1 MAWRAAFLWFSL
13 DRAAAFDFDADLK
26 QDLTKW
32 WGKVAFERAVQNA
45 HHDVHL
51 AGYTLCSPAA
61 QHAENTLRKLLR
73 RHQSGGACSELPVQ
87 IAQHAWRYKEE
98 ELSRCLDLAP
108 GGSCIMACQ
117 DFPGLQAALKC
128 DGANLT
134 GIPPPGDCRHQFDPD
149 IVHAPSGSLR
159 GLLRRVPLKWP
170 SGEETSSLVR
180 TFWGIPYG
188 EEPVRFQAAKAKA
201 KWTGVRTS
209 ADFYVEQPVLCPN
222 LPPLGRG
229 GEVREDCLQLHVYAP
244 QAPAP
249 KTRPVFI
256 FLIPGGFIGTDFF
269 QKGWYDAARF
279 AVRNDAIFISV
290 GYRSGFLG
298 HWVHEQLAEEDP
310 DGSTGNYEALDQ
322 RLALQWVQKNIK
334 SFGGDPG
341 RVTLAGHSSG
351 AFSVNFHL
359 LSPGSRGL
367 FAHGILEGTALDSG
381 WYYSTK
387 EDGLRFYATLAEQL
401 GCSGADQIRCLRALP
416 VDSFYN
422 FSNVTY
428 HEELGK
434 IRGLGKWGLAKG
446 LAGAAW
452 SALGFEGSFR
462 SKGLQL
468 GDVPILAGPLWPV
481 LAVGY
486 VVDGSEAGLPAPPR
500 QLYESGRVNPA
511 KVYLNHGTDEG
522 TVFALIMYAAYPWYE
537 APSLSHAATDE
548 IMTWAFNASVPQL
561 YPHGRGDSAPFYRMS
576 RAIADSTFVCPH
588 RRYATALSKL
598 MPQSVFYAETT
609 FAGDDM
615 QDSNWLSAVIHR
627 DLSYFVGAWHMNQ
640 VLWIFGVNDTLKV
653 CNSTKPTNLGFD
665 YASWRSEDELMHQLV
680 NCNYAL
686 FAHCGSPDASSNSSC
701 AQDVLKLHSCRSTY
715 GLPHGALTPRPFPPF
730 EEAEGGARFAMTP
743 YGKPKLV
750 SPSAEEERVCAW
762 WDDAAPT
769 HFITSACRGCA
780 AQHVK
785 DRVVGGCYLRLE
797 EVAKLLQPRR
807 PLTYVRAAVPSEAQ
821 FRTWDPPVQPAE
833 PRLLRVGLIGPPN
846 AGKSSLMNI
855 ILDNPISAVSPKVN
869 TTRENVRGVKTI
881 GHTQL
886 VFLDVPGI
894 IPSHEKLANR
904 ELVAQAWQGYQECD
918 VCLLVIDVV
927 KRPNSE
933 IFDVVRKICPKEDI
947 GEAGLRRRMRSLM
960 EVNSEGERE
969 LPLEAYKLLPPRSLP
984 GFTGNSLASR
994 AQDRPPVTLVLN
1006 KVDKASEMRW
1016 VMSRD
1021 REFRTH
1027 GQFDGIFYTSALKAN
1042 GIVTLLEHL
1051 KTRAKPRPWL
1061 YPAEM
1066 ITTMSHTEQVKQ
1078 VVNTHIFKRFNS
1090 DVPYKIEQQTVGWT
1104 PRLDGSLV
1112 IEHEVIVKDSVV
1124 ARMILG
1130 VRNSVLHDLKQQVS
1144 DTLQLLWGIPVEAR
1158 IWVRPLKQRLSK
1170 SDLAQ
1175 LGYEPRSEPKREPR
1189 SETPGTTG
1197 GPRGPRP
1204 T

>member
-1 MAWRAAFLWFSL
+1 MAALRALRGTRQLQAALSLSQRGAGLPLPLPAAVRWHKTVAADDGAEKISFHFKLRDGSRKTVSVPSGVTVLEAAHMNEVDLEGACEASLACSTCHDLLDLAPCLTPTSRLACQVVVDEKLRDHTVTLPAMTLNFYVDGHVISAMGFAFTSRDAATDAVASRPAQASPPAVARHEHHGALSKSTTSSRAASPALGTATRNGSGTQ
-13 DRAAAFDFDADLK
+13 K

-32 WGKVAFERAVQNA
+32 WGKVAFEDAVQNA

-51 AGYTLCSPAA
+51 AGFTLCSPAA

-73 RHQSGGACSELPVQ
+73 RHQSGQHGAGGACSDLPVQ
-87 IAQHAWRYKEE
+87 IAQHAWRYKEDLSRTCQAATESVSFVQE

-108 GGSCIMACQ
+108 GESCIMACQ

-134 GIPPPGDCRHQFDPD
+134 GIPPPGDCRYQFDPD
-149 IVHAPSGSLR
+149 IVHAPSGSMM

-170 SGEETSSLVR
+170 SGEETSALVR

-201 KWTGVRTS
+201 KWMGGQQGQQSPS
-209 ADFYVEQPVLCPN
+209 AEDFYVE
-222 LPPLGRG
+222 LPGLNCAPADFLQ
-229 GEVREDCLQLHVYAP
+229 DCLQLHVYAP
-244 QAPAP
+244 HAPAP

-298 HWVHEQLAEEDP
+298 HWVHEQLAEE
-310 DGSTGNYEALDQ
+310 ELFQ
-322 RLALQWVQKNIK
+322 RSVHSGVQKNIQ

-367 FAHGILEGTALDSG
+367 FAHGILEGTALETCQGLGHFFGDFLDSG

-387 EDGLRFYATLAEQL
+387 DDGLRFYATLAEQL

-434 IRGLGKWGLAKG
+434 IKGLGKWGLAKG

-481 LAVGY
+481 LSVGY
-486 VVDGSEAGLPAPPR
+486 IVDGSEAGLPAPPR

-548 IMTWAFNASVPQL
+548 IMTEALLTEQTWAFNGSVPQL

-598 MPQSVFYAETT
+598 MPNSVFYAETT

-615 QDSNWLSAVIHR
+615 QDSNWLSAAIHR
-627 DLSYFVGAWHMNQ
+627 ALGITAASSTASDAWCSTQDDLPRPGDLSYFVGAWHMNQ

-665 YASWRSEDELMHQLV
+665 YASWRSEDELMHQL
-680 NCNYAL
+680 
-686 FAHCGSPDASSNSSC
+686 
-701 AQDVLKLHSCRSTY
+701 
-715 GLPHGALTPRPFPPF
+715 
-730 EEAEGGARFAMTP
+730 EAEGGARFAMTP

-780 AQHVK
+780 AKHVK
-785 DRVVGGCYLRLE
+785 DTVVGTF
-797 EVAKLLQPRR
+797 VDRR
-807 PLTYVRAAVPSEAQ
+807 NES
-821 FRTWDPPVQPAE
+821 
-833 PRLLRVGLIGPPN
+833 
-846 AGKSSLMNI
+846 
-855 ILDNPISAVSPKVN
+855 
-869 TTRENVRGVKTI
+869 
-881 GHTQL
+881 
-886 VFLDVPGI
+886 
-894 IPSHEKLANR
+894 
-904 ELVAQAWQGYQECD
+904 
-918 VCLLVIDVV
+918 
-927 KRPNSE
+927 
-933 IFDVVRKICPKEDI
+933 
-947 GEAGLRRRMRSLM
+947 
-960 EVNSEGERE
+960 
-969 LPLEAYKLLPPRSLP
+969 
-984 GFTGNSLASR
+984 
-994 AQDRPPVTLVLN
+994 
-1006 KVDKASEMRW
+1006 
-1016 VMSRD
+1016 
-1021 REFRTH
+1021 
-1027 GQFDGIFYTSALKAN
+1027 
-1042 GIVTLLEHL
+1042 
-1051 KTRAKPRPWL
+1051 
-1061 YPAEM
+1061 
-1066 ITTMSHTEQVKQ
+1066 
-1078 VVNTHIFKRFNS
+1078 
-1090 DVPYKIEQQTVGWT
+1090 
-1104 PRLDGSLV
+1104 
-1112 IEHEVIVKDSVV
+1112 
-1124 ARMILG
+1124 
-1130 VRNSVLHDLKQQVS
+1130 
-1144 DTLQLLWGIPVEAR
+1144 
-1158 IWVRPLKQRLSK
+1158 
-1170 SDLAQ
+1170 
-1175 LGYEPRSEPKREPR
+1175 
-1189 SETPGTTG
+1189 
-1197 GPRGPRP
+1197 
-1204 T
+1204 